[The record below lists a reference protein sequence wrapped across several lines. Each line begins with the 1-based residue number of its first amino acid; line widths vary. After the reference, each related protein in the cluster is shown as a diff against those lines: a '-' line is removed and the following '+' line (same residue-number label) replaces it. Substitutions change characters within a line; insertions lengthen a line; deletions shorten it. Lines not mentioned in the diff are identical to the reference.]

1 MAKIALITQNTDTAN
16 ETECTKLALKA
27 PHARVLRLMRIRYAA
42 LNRPVALE
50 VVVLPLDC
58 FPGLT
63 ADTSDI
69 TQLAQCYGLFLGRA
83 TERISVVSA
92 TKNVAAHLGI
102 AVGADV
108 MKLDRIAETAD
119 GAPIEWRVAYT
130 RV

>member
-16 ETECTKLALKA
+16 ASESTNLALKA

-50 VVVLPLDC
+50 VVVLPLDR

-69 TQLAQCYGLFLGRA
+69 TELAQCYGLSLGRA
-83 TERISVVSA
+83 TEHISIVSA

-102 AVGADV
+102 PVGANV

-130 RV
+130 RI